1 MNTHNHLLLDEF
13 LEGKLTASER
23 KKFLTKL
30 ESDADLR
37 SLVEAERV
45 IKQSIISDRQEL
57 EAVDHSA
64 TYSFLLAG
72 LAATAATAAASTTT
86 ATAATKAT
94 SSKSLGATLF
104 GGGSKTAILS
114 FTVSVVASVAI
125 GVATYQLRQSSEQAE
140 QPVPVRVVA
149 PAPGPSLPESPS
161 PIVTHQE
168 VRFKKGIAQ
177 KPSKQSAK
185 DGHNE
190 VFHDIYGDVIESKNN
205 QGKNPAPK

>member
-1 MNTHNHLLLDEF
+1 MNTHKHLLLDEF
-13 LEGKLTASER
+13 LEGRLSATER
-23 KKFLTKL
+23 NKFLTKL

-45 IKQSIISDRQEL
+45 IKQSVISDRQEL

-114 FTVSVVASVAI
+114 LTVSVVASAAI
-125 GVATYQLRQSSEQAE
+125 GVATYQLRHSSEQASP
-140 QPVPVRVVA
+140 PVPVHVASPA
-149 PAPGPSLPESPS
+149 PAAPLPEAP
-161 PIVTHQE
+161 VTLPAHQE
-168 VRFKKGIAQ
+168 VRYKKGIAQ
-177 KPSKQSAK
+177 KQSKQTAK
-185 DGHNE
+185 EGHNE

>member
-1 MNTHNHLLLDEF
+1 MNIHNHLLLDEF

-45 IKQSIISDRQEL
+45 IKQSIITDRQEL
-57 EAVDHSA
+57 EEVDHSA

-72 LAATAATAAASTTT
+72 LAATAVTAGASTT

-94 SSKSLGATLF
+94 SSKSLGSTLF

-114 FTVSVVASVAI
+114 LTVSVAASAAI
-125 GVATYQLRQSSEQAE
+125 GIATYQLRQSSEHAE
-140 QPVPVRVVA
+140 RPVPVRVVA
-149 PAPGPSLPESPS
+149 PTPAPTLPEAPS
-161 PIVTHQE
+161 PVVTHQE
-168 VRFKKGIAQ
+168 VRFKKGITQ
-177 KPSKQSAK
+177 KPAKQNVK